1 MRQKTLHIE
10 PQAWTENNACYMWFE
25 LLVLAWKFVKRAKEE
40 RTYRRSCLDGGK
52 WASREPVPT
61 PFQDRNPYLQ
71 SDCMGKKAAWPSS
84 FHNRLRT
91 GRISA
96 SAKT

>member
-40 RTYRRSCLDGGK
+40 RTYGRSCLDGG
-52 WASREPVPT
+52 
-61 PFQDRNPYLQ
+61 N
-71 SDCMGKKAAWPSS
+71 
-84 FHNRLRT
+84 
-91 GRISA
+91 
-96 SAKT
+96 